1 MFGHNKFER
10 NDIMP
15 DLFNLTP
22 EMNSY
27 FNSLSKN
34 MQETI
39 IQSGAKINSLNDLK
53 EVVKGFESNEV
64 SK

>member
-1 MFGHNKFER
+1 
-10 NDIMP
+10 MP
-15 DLFNLTP
+15 DLFNLTA
-22 EMNSY
+22 EMNAY

-53 EVVKGFESNEV
+53 EVVKGFESNEPTE
-64 SK
+64 